1 MADALIRRVISPQ
14 AHVVAI
20 SSFIF
25 AIFVLVKDESANDCI
40 RKRQMERRRLE
51 WSRTTTERSNIVAIF
66 YHHFEAGIKKNMRVY
81 NMSFVLSMLVQTMKK
96 SCWAVH
102 TVPTATCFIGQLEIF
117 IRCDVRYPYKARGDS
132 AEHCGRNTY
141 CNKAASLTT
150 DNNTIGHINFFV
162 VFIGALVSY
171 FVHGI
176 LPIHFFRRSIY
187 FSHLQ
192 YLVGMSVF

>member
-66 YHHFEAGIKKNMRVY
+66 YHHFEAGIKKYAGIQYVVR
-81 NMSFVLSMLVQTMKK
+81 FVNA
-96 SCWAVH
+96 CANH
-102 TVPTATCFIGQLEIF
+102 EEIVLG
-117 IRCDVRYPYKARGDS
+117 CTYS
-132 AEHCGRNTY
+132 AYSDLFHR
-141 CNKAASLTT
+141 
-150 DNNTIGHINFFV
+150 TIGN
-162 VFIGALVSY
+162 
-171 FVHGI
+171 
-176 LPIHFFRRSIY
+176 IY
-187 FSHLQ
+187 T
-192 YLVGMSVF
+192 M